1 MVEQD
6 PNIGAGRDAS
16 NEDEPEGIDLERVR
30 EMAGFALRAARRRPK
45 LASMTFV
52 TVAALGVTVAA
63 TMPRTYT
70 AQVKLLAQ
78 RSSAI
83 RMLSGSNPAMDSV
96 DNPTKNVAAMIMRR
110 DNVVALV
117 NDANLVRRFEETRP
131 PPLKLKDHVM
141 AQLFGP
147 PSDEDQR
154 LNMVYTLEKK
164 LDVVTDE
171 STSTVVITVDWSI
184 PQIAY
189 DLVMLVQKNFLEA
202 RYDSDVAVINDSIA
216 VLQEHAKTE
225 LTNVDVELDAYQK
238 LVAARTVKT
247 AVVPAIAAR
256 GFQWAPRPAAGAPSS
271 EPVDPDLTKALE
283 EKRVQI
289 RALEEARQR
298 TLETLRQQLVQAQ
311 LTLTPM
317 HPSVI
322 ALQQKV
328 ESMSQPLPELAQLRN
343 EERSLMAQIA
353 PPRPAA
359 AASAASPTTPALPF
373 LGGPPAVDAGAAALG
388 TLPAVALERDGT
400 LQLAQSK
407 LAGAIRAY
415 EDAMARIDA
424 AKVELDITEAAYKHR
439 YTVVSPAELPK
450 KPKKATARLVGAA
463 SVLGAVL
470 LAVLLAAGLDVLA
483 GLILETWQVRRG
495 LKLEVLGE
503 LEQPSSPTAAS
514 HPPR

>member
-6 PNIGAGRDAS
+6 PNIGTGRDAS
-16 NEDEPEGIDLERVR
+16 DEDEPEGIDFERVR
-30 EMAGFALRAARRRPK
+30 EMVGFVFRAPRRRPK
-45 LASMTFV
+45 VAAMTLV
-52 TVAALGVTVAA
+52 TVAALGLTVAA
-63 TMPRTYT
+63 TMPRTYS
-70 AQVKLLAQ
+70 AQVKLLGQ
-78 RSSAI
+78 RSSTI
-83 RMLSGSNPAMDSV
+83 RMLSSSNPMMDSV

-117 NDANLVRRFEETRP
+117 NDANLVQRFAETRP
-131 PPLKLKDHVM
+131 PPLKLKDRAM

-147 PSDEDQR
+147 PSDEDRR
-154 LNMVYTLEKK
+154 LTMVYTLEKN
-164 LDVVTDE
+164 LDVVTDD
-171 STSTVVITVDWSI
+171 SASTVVITVDWAN

-216 VLQEHAKTE
+216 VLEEHAKTE
-225 LTNVDVELDAYQK
+225 LAHVDVELDAYQK

-256 GFQWAPRPAAGAPSS
+256 GFLRAARPAAGAPSS

-289 RALEEARQR
+289 RALEEARQH

-328 ESMSQPLPELAQLRN
+328 ETMSQPLPELAQLRN

-353 PPRPAA
+353 PARAAA
-359 AASAASPTTPALPF
+359 AASVAPPTTPALPF
-373 LGGPPAVDAGAAALG
+373 LGTPAVDAGAAALG
-388 TLPAVALERDGT
+388 TLPAVALERDGP

-415 EDAMARIDA
+415 EEAMARIDA

-439 YTVVSPAELPK
+439 YTVVTPAELPK

-463 SVLGAVL
+463 SVLGAAL
-470 LAVLLAAGLDVLA
+470 LAVLLAAGLDLLA
-483 GLILETWQVRRG
+483 GLILESWQVRRG

-514 HPPR
+514 RQPP